1 MTLYGEEILEII
13 RVSSESSY
21 RLLDSTNFEWA
32 TGCDKLNNTKRSIG
46 MNVSLADDT
55 VYINSSQVQTPQLLR
70 DCFAWYYQQC
80 LKHWPI
86 YESFSLLVEQ
96 RYTSLT

>member
-21 RLLDSTNFEWA
+21 RLLVLI
-32 TGCDKLNNTKRSIG
+32 LNEMRVGIG
-46 MNVSLADDT
+46 SSLADDT

-70 DCFAWYYQQC
+70 DCF
-80 LKHWPI
+80 P
-86 YESFSLLVEQ
+86 
-96 RYTSLT
+96 